1 MLPTLAV
8 SVDNSYRLS
17 HNTVLL
23 LPYSDATSA
32 PITHISAGQHAL
44 LTHFYPLYAVSE
56 RSLKA
61 PISRLPHNLP
71 LHSYFFQTENF
82 FIRKH

>member
-23 LPYSDATSA
+23 LLYSDATSA
-32 PITHISAGQHAL
+32 STTHISAGKQAL
-44 LTHFYPLYAVSE
+44 LGQFFTVYAVSE
-56 RSLKA
+56 RA
-61 PISRLPHNLP
+61 P
-71 LHSYFFQTENF
+71 
-82 FIRKH
+82 